1 MGKIVGICVALL
13 VLAVGFL
20 FLTEGRETVAL
31 FNAFRSQPLLSQ
43 GAWAVIALVA
53 VALLFCAIWLC
64 SVLVRRRGSVRRL
77 DPRLDGVRAG
87 VKGLVKTQV
96 EADAALHNLARTDP
110 EDAIHALQQRLT
122 EAERFAHVQQGRNEA
137 GDLPSRVDYIRAQQ
151 QALKERLAPVLE
163 RRRSIE
169 QLFMELEGHQNDID
183 RTLDEIAS
191 GDAAIALDVGLKEM
205 MEFVRRSHGRCDDIE
220 RASKAI
226 AGLKE
231 DYTALRTRLAP
242 FAAAE
247 GGVASRIKEL
257 REARDRLTA
266 DIDFLQQTPEG
277 PLAERVQKFA
287 DDKQTLDGRLS
298 ELNEEF
304 SKLATVRKDIGGL
317 FASFSHALDM
327 LAITGHGDSAGDVD
341 ARTQEL
347 ATFIGATQA
356 HLDDIEHRLAIF
368 GQLKAKLG
376 EVQSRLV
383 PLESEQ
389 GGVLSVIE
397 ELQAIR
403 DKLAAK
409 MRRMEESEEG
419 NLAERV
425 RKFTDIKRELEER
438 VATLSEQFV
447 KLAAVRKDI
456 TGLFEKLRSAVSA
469 AAN

>member
-1 MGKIVGICVALL
+1 
-13 VLAVGFL
+13 
-20 FLTEGRETVAL
+20 
-31 FNAFRSQPLLSQ
+31 
-43 GAWAVIALVA
+43 
-53 VALLFCAIWLC
+53 
-64 SVLVRRRGSVRRL
+64 
-77 DPRLDGVRAG
+77 
-87 VKGLVKTQV
+87 
-96 EADAALHNLARTDP
+96 
-110 EDAIHALQQRLT
+110 
-122 EAERFAHVQQGRNEA
+122 
-137 GDLPSRVDYIRAQQ
+137 
-151 QALKERLAPVLE
+151 
-163 RRRSIE
+163 
-169 QLFMELEGHQNDID
+169 
-183 RTLDEIAS
+183 
-191 GDAAIALDVGLKEM
+191 M
-205 MEFVRRSHGRCDDIE
+205 MEFDRRSHDRCDDVE

-226 AGLKE
+226 TGLKE

-242 FAAAE
+242 FAAAD

-257 REARDRLTA
+257 REARDKLTA
-266 DIDFLQQTPEG
+266 EIDFLLKT
-277 PLAERVQKFA
+277 PLAERVQRFA

-304 SKLATVRKDIGGL
+304 SKLATVRKDIAGL
-317 FASFSHALDM
+317 FASFNRALDM
-327 LAITGHGDSAGDVD
+327 LAIAGHGDSAGDVD

-397 ELQAIR
+397 ELQVIR

-438 VATLSEQFV
+438 VATLSDQFV